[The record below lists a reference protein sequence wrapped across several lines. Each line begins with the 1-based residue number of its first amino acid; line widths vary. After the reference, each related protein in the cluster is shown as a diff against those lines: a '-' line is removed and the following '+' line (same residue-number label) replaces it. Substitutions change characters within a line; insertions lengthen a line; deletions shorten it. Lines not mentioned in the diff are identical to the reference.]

1 MYAAPLLSAEFF
13 GAMCTSYLCTAC
25 TAATSCR
32 AIATTTEG
40 KLEAAHQIISSYMR
54 TDAVLDM
61 KLLRPISSSS
71 SQQQGVHHPA
81 YYELEL
87 DLQVE
92 AARAAAA
99 AAEGAELPLAFS
111 QTRPSQQDLQH
122 WHGRGAAAAAA
133 AAAADAQRQLVR
145 YCPPPSPNERE
156 YTMLQLYDLD
166 QLLVERVTRGM
177 DLAREEFPCRWVKP
191 SFPLIHRFKRTAA
204 VCDLEVTDAYD
215 IAAACGGVLQ
225 STLHARTSICVTLCA
240 NADKYFDLMQ
250 RSFSGVACA
259 GCQPKSVS

>member
-1 MYAAPLLSAEFF
+1 MHCHGLLPF
-13 GAMCTSYLCTAC
+13 
-25 TAATSCR
+25 ATPCR

-71 SQQQGVHHPA
+71 SSQQQGVHHPA

-92 AARAAAA
+92 AAR

-122 WHGRGAAAAAA
+122 WHGGGPAGAS
-133 AAAADAQRQLVR
+133 ADVQLVR

-177 DLAREEFPCRWVKP
+177 DLAREEFPCR
-191 SFPLIHRFKRTAA
+191 
-204 VCDLEVTDAYD
+204 
-215 IAAACGGVLQ
+215 
-225 STLHARTSICVTLCA
+225 
-240 NADKYFDLMQ
+240 
-250 RSFSGVACA
+250 
-259 GCQPKSVS
+259 